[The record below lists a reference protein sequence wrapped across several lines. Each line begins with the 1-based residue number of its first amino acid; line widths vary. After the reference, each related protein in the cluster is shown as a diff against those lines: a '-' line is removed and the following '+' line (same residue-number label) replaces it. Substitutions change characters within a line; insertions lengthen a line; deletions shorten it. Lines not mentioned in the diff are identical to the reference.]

1 MNVLVDTN
9 VWLDIFLARQPFVST
24 SARAVSLLDTPE
36 HGIFTGAPTVTT
48 IFYLVD
54 RSLDRSTARDKI
66 RTLLD
71 RCRVAAVDGDVLRS
85 ALEDDFDDYEDAVL
99 HSSAHAAHLD
109 AILTRDTS
117 DFERASLPVYT
128 PEEFV
133 AAHSQ

>member
-1 MNVLVDTN
+1 VNVLVDTN
-9 VWLDIFLARQPFVST
+9 VWLDIFLARQPFVSA

-36 HGIFTGAPTVTT
+36 HGVFVGATTVTT

-71 RCRVAAVDGDVLRS
+71 RCRVTFVDGDVLRS
-85 ALEDDFDDYEDAVL
+85 ALEDNFDDYEDAVL
-99 HSSAHAAHLD
+99 DSSAQAAHLD

-117 DFERASLPVYT
+117 DFEHASLPLYT
-128 PEEFV
+128 PDEFV
-133 AAHSQ
+133 AAHSP